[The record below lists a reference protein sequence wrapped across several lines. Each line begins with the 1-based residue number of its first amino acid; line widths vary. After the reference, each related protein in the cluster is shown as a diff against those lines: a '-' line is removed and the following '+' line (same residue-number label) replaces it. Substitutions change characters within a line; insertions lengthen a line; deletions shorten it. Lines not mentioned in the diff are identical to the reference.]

1 MALTGAQTPGH
12 LPKSSSTTKTNMK
25 TTIAFSLV
33 AISLVWMPHVHSASF
48 DCAKAKT
55 KVDKL
60 VCGDPKLS
68 GLDDKLTA
76 LYNKVLAQSPV
87 PEDTKQ
93 QQREW
98 VKDPRNLCKN
108 ADCLER
114 AYTNRISDL
123 QEQLEKLPF
132 KPVLD
137 KPLIVLPSSPAEDR
151 DAAAKIGPAIVKKE
165 PLELIGRVSEDH
177 DVAGANFAINSGK
190 RYYVIRYAWDL
201 TDEQK
206 ETLNKIEDPNQYVLL
221 KAQLVT
227 YKDGSKAIDPDSEV
241 QIFAQLQ

>member
-1 MALTGAQTPGH
+1 
-12 LPKSSSTTKTNMK
+12 MK
-25 TTIAFSLV
+25 VTIAISVV
-33 AISLVWMPHVHSASF
+33 ATFLAGMLSVHSASF

-55 KVDKL
+55 KIDKL
-60 VCGDPKLS
+60 ICSDAKLS
-68 GLDDKLTA
+68 EADDKLTA
-76 LYNKVLAQSPV
+76 LYNEVLAKTPV
-87 PEDTKQ
+87 SEDAKQ
-93 QQREW
+93 QQLEW
-98 VKDPRNLCKN
+98 LKQSRNICKDTG
-108 ADCLER
+108 CLEQ
-114 AYTNRISDL
+114 AYASRISDL

-165 PLELIGRVSEDH
+165 PLELIGRVSEGH

-190 RYYVIRYAWDL
+190 RYYVIRYGWNL

-206 ETLNKIEDPNQYVLL
+206 ETLNKIEDQYVLL

-227 YKDGSKAIDPDSEV
+227 YKDRSKAIDPDSEV
-241 QIFAQLQ
+241 QIFAQLP

>member
-1 MALTGAQTPGH
+1 
-12 LPKSSSTTKTNMK
+12 MK
-25 TTIAFSLV
+25 TTIVLSLV
-33 AISLVWMPHVHSASF
+33 AISLVGMPYVHSASF

-55 KVDKL
+55 KIDKL

-68 GLDDKLTA
+68 DLDDKLTA
-76 LYNKVLAQSPV
+76 LYNQVLAKSPV
-87 PEDTKQ
+87 PEDTKE

-98 VKDPRNLCKN
+98 VKQSRNTCKD
-108 ADCLER
+108 ADCLQQ
-114 AYTNRISDL
+114 AYTSRISDL
-123 QEQLEKLPF
+123 QVQLENLPF

-165 PLELIGRVSEDH
+165 PLELIGRVSEGH

-241 QIFAQLQ
+241 QIFAQLP

>member
-12 LPKSSSTTKTNMK
+12 LPRSSSTTKTNMK

-33 AISLVWMPHVHSASF
+33 AISLVWMPHVHSAGF

-55 KVDKL
+55 KIEQL
-60 VCGDPKLS
+60 ICANPKLS
-68 GLDDKLTA
+68 ELDERVTGLYK
-76 LYNKVLAQSPV
+76 KVLEQSPV
-87 PEDTKQ
+87 PEDPKE

-98 VKDPRNLCKN
+98 VKGSRNTCKD
-108 ADCLER
+108 AACLED
-114 AYTNRISDL
+114 AYAHRISDL
-123 QEQLEKLPF
+123 EKDLKNLPF
-132 KPVLD
+132 KPVLN

-165 PLELIGRVSEDH
+165 PLELIGRVSEGH

-190 RYYVIRYAWDL
+190 KYYVIRYGWNL
-201 TDEQK
+201 TDKQK
-206 ETLNKIEDPNQYVLL
+206 DVLTKIEDEYVLL

-227 YKDGSKAIDPDSEV
+227 YKDRSKGIDPDSEV
-241 QIFAQLQ
+241 QIFAQLP

>member
-1 MALTGAQTPGH
+1 
-12 LPKSSSTTKTNMK
+12 MK
-25 TTIAFSLV
+25 VTI
-33 AISLVWMPHVHSASF
+33 AISLVATCLVGMSSVHSAGF

-55 KVDKL
+55 KIDKL
-60 VCGDPKLS
+60 ICSDARLSEADEKLN
-68 GLDDKLTA
+68 A
-76 LYNKVLAQSPV
+76 LYKEVLAKSPV

-93 QQREW
+93 QQLEW
-98 VKDPRNLCKN
+98 VKQSRNTCKD
-108 ADCLER
+108 ADCLQQ
-114 AYTNRISDL
+114 AYTSRISDL

-132 KPVLD
+132 KPALD

-151 DAAAKIGPAIVKKE
+151 DAAAKIEPAIVKKE
-165 PLELIGRVSEDH
+165 PLELIGRVSEGH

-227 YKDGSKAIDPDSEV
+227 YKDGSKAIDQDSIVE
-241 QIFAQLQ
+241 IFGQSP

>member
-1 MALTGAQTPGH
+1 
-12 LPKSSSTTKTNMK
+12 
-25 TTIAFSLV
+25 
-33 AISLVWMPHVHSASF
+33 MPYLHSASF

-55 KVDKL
+55 KIDKL

-68 GLDDKLTA
+68 DLDDKLTA

-165 PLELIGRVSEDH
+165 PLELIGRVNEGH
-177 DVAGANFAINSGK
+177 NVAGANFQIISGK
-190 RYYVIRYAWDL
+190 RYYVIRYGWDL

-206 ETLNKIEDPNQYVLL
+206 DALTKMEDPNQYVLL

-227 YKDGSKAIDPDSEV
+227 YKDGSKAIDQDSIVE
-241 QIFAQLQ
+241 IFGQSP

>member
-1 MALTGAQTPGH
+1 M
-12 LPKSSSTTKTNMK
+12 
-25 TTIAFSLV
+25 
-33 AISLVWMPHVHSASF
+33 
-48 DCAKAKT
+48 
-55 KVDKL
+55 
-60 VCGDPKLS
+60 
-68 GLDDKLTA
+68 
-76 LYNKVLAQSPV
+76 
-87 PEDTKQ
+87 
-93 QQREW
+93 
-98 VKDPRNLCKN
+98 KDPRNLCKN

-201 TDEQK
+201 ADEQK

>member
-1 MALTGAQTPGH
+1 
-12 LPKSSSTTKTNMK
+12 
-25 TTIAFSLV
+25 
-33 AISLVWMPHVHSASF
+33 MPYVHSASF

-55 KVDKL
+55 KIDKL

-68 GLDDKLTA
+68 DLDDKLTA
-76 LYNKVLAQSPV
+76 LYNQVLAKSPV
-87 PEDTKQ
+87 PEDTKE

-98 VKDPRNLCKN
+98 VKQSRNVCKD
-108 ADCLER
+108 ADCLQQ
-114 AYTNRISDL
+114 AYTSRISDL

-151 DAAAKIGPAIVKKE
+151 DAAAKIGSAIVKKE
-165 PLELIGRVSEDH
+165 PLKLIGRLSEGH

-227 YKDGSKAIDPDSEV
+227 YKDGSKAIDQDSIVEIFGNLPDLSLWFTCGASAKE
-241 QIFAQLQ
+241 

>member
-1 MALTGAQTPGH
+1 
-12 LPKSSSTTKTNMK
+12 MK
-25 TTIAFSLV
+25 ITIAIPVLLICVIGMSSLQ
-33 AISLVWMPHVHSASF
+33 SAGF

-55 KVDKL
+55 KIDKL
-60 VCGDPKLS
+60 ICSDATLSEADQKLN
-68 GLDDKLTA
+68 A
-76 LYNKVLAQSPV
+76 LYREVLAKSPV
-87 PEDTKQ
+87 PEDTRQ
-93 QQREW
+93 EQLEW
-98 VKDPRNLCKN
+98 VKQSRNTCKA
-108 ADCLER
+108 ADCLQQ
-114 AYTNRISDL
+114 AYTSRISDL
-123 QEQLEKLPF
+123 HEQLEKLPF
-132 KPVLD
+132 KPALD
-137 KPLIVLPSSPAEDR
+137 KPLIVLPSGPPEDR
-151 DAAAKIGPAIVKKE
+151 GTAAKNGPAIVKKE
-165 PLELIGRVSEDH
+165 PLELIGRVDEGH

>member
-1 MALTGAQTPGH
+1 MGSRPVTPSIDCLTWI
-12 LPKSSSTTKTNMK
+12 LRKTNMK

-68 GLDDKLTA
+68 DLDDKLIA

-108 ADCLER
+108 TACLEG

-165 PLELIGRVSEDH
+165 PLELIGRVSEGH
-177 DVAGANFAINSGK
+177 DVAGANFAITSGK
-190 RYYVIRYAWDL
+190 RYYVIRYTWDL

>member
-1 MALTGAQTPGH
+1 
-12 LPKSSSTTKTNMK
+12 MK
-25 TTIAFSLV
+25 TRIVLSLV
-33 AISLVWMPHVHSASF
+33 AISLVGMPYVHSASF

-55 KVDKL
+55 KIDKL

-68 GLDDKLTA
+68 DLDEKLIA
-76 LYNKVLAQSPV
+76 LYNKVLALSPV
-87 PEDTKQ
+87 PEDPKQ
-93 QQREW
+93 EQREW

-137 KPLIVLPSSPAEDR
+137 KPLIVLPSSQTAEDR

-177 DVAGANFAINSGK
+177 DAAGANFAITSGK
-190 RYYVIRYAWDL
+190 KYYVIRYGWDL

-206 ETLNKIEDPNQYVLL
+206 DVLGKLEAPNQYVLL

-227 YKDGSKAIDPDSEV
+227 YKEDGSKGIDRDSIVE
-241 QIFAQLQ
+241 IFGQSP

>member
-1 MALTGAQTPGH
+1 
-12 LPKSSSTTKTNMK
+12 MK
-25 TTIAFSLV
+25 TTIVLSLV
-33 AISLVWMPHVHSASF
+33 AISLVGMPYVHSASF

-55 KVDKL
+55 KIDKL

-68 GLDDKLTA
+68 DLDDKLTA
-76 LYNKVLAQSPV
+76 LYNQVLAKSPV
-87 PEDTKQ
+87 PEDTKE

-98 VKDPRNLCKN
+98 VKQSRNVCKD
-108 ADCLER
+108 ADCLQQ
-114 AYTNRISDL
+114 AYTSRISDL

-165 PLELIGRVSEDH
+165 PLELIGYVSAGH
-177 DVAGANFAINSGK
+177 DVAGANFQIISGK

-206 ETLNKIEDPNQYVLL
+206 DVLTKIEDPNQYVLL

-227 YKDGSKAIDPDSEV
+227 YKDGSKAIDSDSEV
-241 QIFAQLQ
+241 QIFAQLP

>member
-1 MALTGAQTPGH
+1 MR
-12 LPKSSSTTKTNMK
+12 SSLGGTNMK
-25 TTIAFSLV
+25 TTIAFSL
-33 AISLVWMPHVHSASF
+33 AATCLVLMPSVHSASF

-98 VKDPRNLCKN
+98 MKDP
-108 ADCLER
+108 
-114 AYTNRISDL
+114 RISDL

-201 TDEQK
+201 TDAQK
-206 ETLNKIEDPNQYVLL
+206 EVLNKIEDPNQYVLL

>member
-1 MALTGAQTPGH
+1 MR
-12 LPKSSSTTKTNMK
+12 SSLGGTNMK
-25 TTIAFSLV
+25 TTIAFSL
-33 AISLVWMPHVHSASF
+33 AATCLVLMPSVHSASF

-98 VKDPRNLCKN
+98 MKDP
-108 ADCLER
+108 
-114 AYTNRISDL
+114 RISDL

-165 PLELIGRVSEDH
+165 PLELIGRVSEGH

-190 RYYVIRYAWDL
+190 RYYVIRYGWNL

-206 ETLNKIEDPNQYVLL
+206 DVLTKIEDEYVLL

-227 YKDGSKAIDPDSEV
+227 YKDRSKG
-241 QIFAQLQ
+241 

>member
-1 MALTGAQTPGH
+1 
-12 LPKSSSTTKTNMK
+12 MK
-25 TTIAFSLV
+25 TTIVLSLV
-33 AISLVWMPHVHSASF
+33 AISLVGMPYVHSASF

-55 KVDKL
+55 KIDKL

-68 GLDDKLTA
+68 DLDDKLTA
-76 LYNKVLAQSPV
+76 LYNQVLAKSPV
-87 PEDTKQ
+87 PEDTKE

-98 VKDPRNLCKN
+98 VKQSRNVCKD
-108 ADCLER
+108 ADSLQQ
-114 AYTNRISDL
+114 AYTSRISDL

-137 KPLIVLPSSPAEDR
+137 KPLIVLPSSPTEDR
-151 DAAAKIGPAIVKKE
+151 DAAAKIGPAIIKKE
-165 PLELIGRVSEDH
+165 PLKLIGRVSEGH

-227 YKDGSKAIDPDSEV
+227 YKDGSKAIDQDSIVE
-241 QIFAQLQ
+241 IFGQSP

>member
-1 MALTGAQTPGH
+1 
-12 LPKSSSTTKTNMK
+12 MK
-25 TTIAFSLV
+25 VTIAISAVATCLV
-33 AISLVWMPHVHSASF
+33 GMSSVHSASF

-55 KVDKL
+55 KIDKL
-60 VCGDPKLS
+60 ICSDARLS
-68 GLDDKLTA
+68 EADEKLTA
-76 LYNKVLAQSPV
+76 LYNEVLAKSPV
-87 PEDTKQ
+87 SEDTKQ
-93 QQREW
+93 QQLEW
-98 VKDPRNLCKN
+98 VKQSRNTCKD
-108 ADCLER
+108 ADCLEQ
-114 AYTNRISDL
+114 AYTSRISDL
-123 QEQLEKLPF
+123 QTQLEKLPF